1 MLRLENIIYHP
12 AATPQP
18 ILNNISLELPAQNLG
33 LIVGA
38 SGSGKTT
45 ILELLAG
52 LAEPTKGKICWRTK
66 QLTDIELQQLA
77 GLVFQFPERH
87 FCGGT

>member
-1 MLRLENIIYHP
+1 MLRLQNLSYHP
-12 AATPQP
+12 PATPQP
-18 ILNNISLELPAQNLG
+18 ILKNINLELPPQKLG

-45 ILELLAG
+45 ILEILAG
-52 LAEPTKGKICWRTK
+52 LAEPTKGQIYWRTK

-77 GLVFQFPERH
+77 G
-87 FCGGT
+87 